1 MQPVRV
7 LIFVLL
13 VSGVAQ
19 AQWQKPLPTLQLKN
33 INDGTICYHKPENTN
48 LIIPPPAAYEAW
60 KKNTSAKTTA
70 TTFQVTYVNFSTEAQ
85 VAFQK
90 AVDIWASLIE
100 SPVPIRI
107 LAVWQPITDSNG
119 STNTILGGAS
129 PWSNFANFDGAPL
142 LSTYYPVSLAEKLAG
157 RELNSSNDPD
167 IYAQFNSS
175 FTNWSFRTDGVAVP
189 DKTDFISVVLH
200 EIGHGLGITKAY
212 SVTPTDGI
220 ITAQFSPLHI
230 PYDHFIENNNG
241 INLVQGF
248 TPPSAELRNELTGG
262 ALFFRSPLLPK
273 SPIDNRAKI
282 YAPATFAGGSSIAH
296 LDEVT
301 YNGTANA
308 LMTPFIGSAEVMH
321 NPGALVMRMLADM
334 GWVNTR
340 IVHTALPNTENVS
353 SSYQVTVTLE
363 ADTKS
368 QDGGVYSYN
377 SNEVKLNYT
386 TNGTTF
392 TVVPMNPTGQPNQ
405 FSASIPNGF
414 AAYDYFISVKDNLD
428 RTLVKPGIF
437 TADGAAPVQRFFSFE
452 AGPDNEAPEI
462 NHTPK
467 GFLLATDT
475 ELVLEANITD
485 NIGILN
491 AVLEYQVN
499 TGALATAPLTL
510 VSGNTYKVTVSLP
523 TLSQGDLLKYR
534 IKVTD
539 NSVAQN
545 VGTLP
550 SASTFFEVNVV
561 GLAITQD
568 SYANDFNNT
577 AVASQDFFGSPE
589 FSIRTETGFTNGA
602 IHTNHPY
609 PEGQGFPNNR
619 FEWVYQLRI
628 PIKVKETDATIK
640 FDEVVLIEPG
650 TPSSVFPSED
660 FFDYVVVDGSKDGG
674 VTWTTVA
681 NGYDSRDFTP
691 WLTRYNSS
699 SSGDN
704 STALGDAS
712 LFRSRT
718 LNLQDKF
725 DTGDEVVIRFRLFSD
740 PGAAGWGW
748 AIDNLKIQIDETSP
762 TVLHDHLDYV
772 VAPSTI
778 ISITLQPSDASGLDK
793 IFIDTKFNGAEQ
805 TKEIIVEENVS
816 EYTQNFT
823 TTGGFDAGDLF
834 EYRIR
839 VTDIFGNETQL
850 PATGFFQVPIFNFGT
865 PVTQYITD
873 FNTTNTD
880 FVGNFLTIAQPSG
893 FLNNAIHTPHPYPNG
908 FGLTNT
914 SNYTLTLLKP
924 ITISATNF
932 YISFS
937 EIALIEYSGTTNKD
951 FVVVEGSNDQGETWH
966 ELIEPYSARSL
977 SAWKNIFDIG
987 GSGTANTF
995 RNRLI
1000 DLTASGDF
1008 EAGDNVLIRFR
1019 ISADGAGTGWGWSMD
1034 NLSIQGPITGVKEAL
1049 DLLVSVY
1056 PNPVNDDVFTLEV
1069 KGLSAHDGKLQITN
1083 LQGQQLINESLNL
1096 TGSATIKQ
1104 FSTSTWADGLYVVRL
1119 SLEDGSTVTKKLIKA
1134 TR

>member
-19 AQWQKPLPTLQLKN
+19 AQWQKSLPSLQIKN

-167 IYAQFNSS
+167 IYAQFNSA
-175 FTNWSFRTDGVAVP
+175 FTNWSFRTDGVAVT

-248 TPPSAELRNELTGG
+248 TPPSAALRNELTGG

-296 LDEVT
+296 LDEAT

-321 NPGALVMRMLADM
+321 NPGTLVMRMLADM

-340 IVHTALPNTENVS
+340 IVHAALPNTENVS
-353 SSYQVTVTLE
+353 SSYPVVVTLE

-377 SNEVKLNYT
+377 VNEVKLNYT

-392 TVVPMNPTGQPNQ
+392 TVVSMNPTGQPNQ

-414 AAYDYFISVKDNLD
+414 TAYGYFISVKDNLD
-428 RTLVKPGIF
+428 RTLVKPGVF

-510 VSGNTYKVTVSLP
+510 VSGNTYKITFPLP
-523 TLSQGDLLKYR
+523 ALSQGDLLKYR

-545 VGTLP
+545 IGALP
-550 SASTFFEVNVV
+550 SANTFFEVNVV
-561 GLAITQD
+561 GLAPTQD

-577 AVASQDFFGSPE
+577 VTASQDFFGSPE
-589 FSIRTETGFTNGA
+589 FSIRTETGFTDGA

-609 PEGQGFPNNR
+609 PEGQGFPN
-619 FEWVYQLRI
+619 
-628 PIKVKETDATIK
+628 
-640 FDEVVLIEPG
+640 
-650 TPSSVFPSED
+650 
-660 FFDYVVVDGSKDGG
+660 
-674 VTWTTVA
+674 
-681 NGYDSRDFTP
+681 
-691 WLTRYNSS
+691 
-699 SSGDN
+699 
-704 STALGDAS
+704 
-712 LFRSRT
+712 
-718 LNLQDKF
+718 
-725 DTGDEVVIRFRLFSD
+725 
-740 PGAAGWGW
+740 
-748 AIDNLKIQIDETSP
+748 
-762 TVLHDHLDYV
+762 
-772 VAPSTI
+772 
-778 ISITLQPSDASGLDK
+778 
-793 IFIDTKFNGAEQ
+793 
-805 TKEIIVEENVS
+805 
-816 EYTQNFT
+816 
-823 TTGGFDAGDLF
+823 
-834 EYRIR
+834 
-839 VTDIFGNETQL
+839 
-850 PATGFFQVPIFNFGT
+850 
-865 PVTQYITD
+865 
-873 FNTTNTD
+873 
-880 FVGNFLTIAQPSG
+880 
-893 FLNNAIHTPHPYPNG
+893 
-908 FGLTNT
+908 
-914 SNYTLTLLKP
+914 
-924 ITISATNF
+924 
-932 YISFS
+932 
-937 EIALIEYSGTTNKD
+937 
-951 FVVVEGSNDQGETWH
+951 
-966 ELIEPYSARSL
+966 
-977 SAWKNIFDIG
+977 
-987 GSGTANTF
+987 
-995 RNRLI
+995 
-1000 DLTASGDF
+1000 
-1008 EAGDNVLIRFR
+1008 
-1019 ISADGAGTGWGWSMD
+1019 
-1034 NLSIQGPITGVKEAL
+1034 
-1049 DLLVSVY
+1049 
-1056 PNPVNDDVFTLEV
+1056 
-1069 KGLSAHDGKLQITN
+1069 
-1083 LQGQQLINESLNL
+1083 
-1096 TGSATIKQ
+1096 
-1104 FSTSTWADGLYVVRL
+1104 
-1119 SLEDGSTVTKKLIKA
+1119 
-1134 TR
+1134 